1 MQTPSPATPIA
12 VPLRP
17 FRFFPGFSWPSFAV
31 WGAAILLLALIPLVV
46 KKPLLLHM
54 WIMVF
59 LAVAQGSAWNVVGG
73 YAGQYSVGHAAYFG
87 VGAYTTMMLLE
98 LHQIA
103 PWWGLGLAIVNAVII
118 SVVIGAI
125 TFRLRGPYFVL
136 ASIAVAEIVR
146 LAALHWRDF
155 TKGAEGILLSSIP
168 PLKLTESLSIA
179 FVGKK
184 PFFYAA
190 LLLAIIVVAAN
201 WIVQNTKLGY
211 TFQAIRED
219 QDAAHSLGISPAL
232 HKSIALAI
240 SAGFTAWAGALYGLY
255 VRFIDPNIV
264 IGLDVSVQMVLI
276 CIIGGIG
283 TILGPVVGAFVL
295 TLLSETLRNPKW
307 LVQAGLFSDD
317 SPVIAFIQQRLSNT
331 HVLFYGILVVVVIL
345 FAPDGILGLLKSG
358 VARVRKRMDH
368 HPATPPVTEEG

>member
-1 MQTPSPATPIA
+1 MGPSMPAQPA
-12 VPLRP
+12 PYRL
-17 FRFFPGFSWPSFAV
+17 FPGFSWPTFGTWV
-31 WGAAILLLALIPLVV
+31 AAIALLAVIPFIV

-59 LAVAQGSAWNVVGG
+59 LAVAQGSAWNVIGG

-87 VGAYTTMMLLE
+87 IGAYTTMMLLE

-103 PWWGLGLAIVNAVII
+103 PWWGVGLAIVNAVIL

-136 ASIAVAEIVR
+136 ASIAVAEILR
-146 LAALHWRDF
+146 LAVLHWKDF
-155 TKGAEGILLSSIP
+155 TKGAEGILLSGIP
-168 PLKLTESLSIA
+168 PLKLTEGLSIE
-179 FVGKK
+179 FVGKR
-184 PFFYAA
+184 PFFYASLA
-190 LLLAIIVVAAN
+190 LAVLVVAAN
-201 WIVQNTKLGY
+201 WLVQNTKLGY

-240 SAGFTAWAGALYGLY
+240 SAAFTAWAGALFALY
-255 VRFIDPNIV
+255 VRFIDPSIV

-307 LVQAGLFSDD
+307 LVQVGVLGDE
-317 SPVIAFIQQRLSNT
+317 SPIVAFIEQRLSNA
-331 HVLFYGILVVVVIL
+331 HVLVYGLLVVLVIL
-345 FAPDGILGLLKSG
+345 FAPDGILGVLRGWWHKL
-358 VARVRKRMDH
+358 RKRTAAA
-368 HPATPPVTEEG
+368 AT

>member
-1 MQTPSPATPIA
+1 MEPSPPATAQPA
-12 VPLRP
+12 AYL
-17 FRFFPGFSWPSFAV
+17 FFPGFSWRSFV
-31 WGAAILLLALIPLVV
+31 LWIAAIALLAIVPLFV

-73 YAGQYSVGHAAYFG
+73 YAGQYSVGHSAYFG
-87 VGAYTTMMLLE
+87 IGAYTVMLLLE
-98 LHQIA
+98 VHQIA
-103 PWWGLGLAIVNAVII
+103 PWWGVGLAILNAVIL
-118 SVVIGAI
+118 SVIIGSI

-136 ASIAVAEIVR
+136 ASIAVAEIIR
-146 LAALHWRDF
+146 LAVLYWKDF
-155 TKGAEGILLSSIP
+155 TRGAEGILLSGIP
-168 PLKLTESLSIA
+168 PLKLTETLSIE
-179 FVGKK
+179 FVGKR

-190 LLLAIIVVAAN
+190 LGLGVIVVAAN
-201 WIVQNTKLGY
+201 WFVQNTKLGY
-211 TFQAIRED
+211 YFQAIRED

-240 SAGFTAWAGALYGLY
+240 SAAFTAWAGALFGLY
-255 VRFIDPNIV
+255 VRFIDPGIV

-283 TILGPVVGAFVL
+283 TILGPVIGAFVL

-317 SPVIAFIQQRLSNT
+317 SPAIAFIQQRLSNT
-331 HVLFYGILVVVVIL
+331 HVLFYGVLVVLVIL
-345 FAPDGILGLLKSG
+345 FAPDGILGLLRSG
-358 VARVRKRMDH
+358 FARLQKRLHRDGP
-368 HPATPPVTEEG
+368 PAARQEG

>member
-1 MQTPSPATPIA
+1 MRTPAPTGPAPA
-12 VPLRP
+12 PLAP
-17 FRFFPGFSWPSFAV
+17 FRLFPGFAWPSFAA
-31 WGAAILLLALIPLVV
+31 WAAAIALLALIPLVV
-46 KKPLLLHM
+46 KKPLLLHL

-59 LAVAQGSAWNVVGG
+59 LAVAQGSAWNLIGG

-87 VGAYTTMMLLE
+87 IGAYTTMMLLE

-103 PWWGLGLAIVNAVII
+103 PWWGVGLAILNAVIL
-118 SVVIGAI
+118 SLVIGAI

-136 ASIAVAEIVR
+136 ASIAVAEILR
-146 LAALHWRDF
+146 LGVLYWKDF
-155 TKGAEGILLSSIP
+155 TKGAEGILLSGIP
-168 PLKLTESLSIA
+168 PLRLTETLSVD

-184 PFFYAA
+184 PFFYAS
-190 LLLAIIVVAAN
+190 LLLAVGVVAAN
-201 WIVQNTKLGY
+201 WFVQNSKLGY
-211 TFQAIRED
+211 YFQAIRED

-232 HKSIALAI
+232 HKSIALAL
-240 SAGFTAWAGALYGLY
+240 SAAFTAWAGALFGLY

-307 LVQAGLFSDD
+307 LVQAGLFDSE

-331 HVLFYGILVVVVIL
+331 HVLFYGVLVVVVIL
-345 FAPDGILGLLKSG
+345 FAPDGILGLLRTG
-358 VARVRKRMDH
+358 VARLRRRIQARAAAAA
-368 HPATPPVTEEG
+368 PAEEG